1 MIFSMSFRPAFVL
14 AFALCFAVIPIPA
27 VCAGLESAST
37 FAQAQARA
45 KKEKR
50 LLFLMFKSID
60 CKHCQKF
67 SEQVLATE
75 TFQTFARDH
84 LSLMIY
90 QVDAYAALPES
101 EQKLALAMEEKY
113 GVEQMPAI
121 VVFSPDGREL
131 LRTQGYRGTP
141 AETIVAQLRAKLPPR

>member
-1 MIFSMSFRPAFVL
+1 MGPPS
-14 AFALCFAVIPIPA
+14 
-27 VCAGLESAST
+27 SA
-37 FAQAQARA
+37 
-45 KKEKR
+45 R
-50 LLFLMFKSID
+50 LTPGQ
-60 CKHCQKF
+60 HF
-67 SEQVLATE
+67 SEYALKLAAPTGLRFFDE
-75 TFQTFARDH
+75 GQGEFQTFARDH

-141 AETIVAQLRAKLPPR
+141 AETIVAQLRALGTANGRK